1 MIREKEQIKAHN
13 ALLADVDAEKRK
25 SRAATVITLE
35 RIYQEVRY
43 PDYRERAAATLEKM
57 ETAQL
62 TGGFRPKD
70 LIIKHAHGHVDR
82 KYGWY
87 PDLWGE
93 QIALKFPMRKPGYDK
108 QTMMKD
114 HNLCQF
120 GMPYVLHIDTDVNA
134 DLWGIKVVSTADVV
148 VKRHNERIDG
158 LSKIRRKE
166 LLKMLTGAGVTAALA
181 DVVMK
186 ALELTQLSGGLEKSI
201 LLESSLNRQ
210 LAMKIWKVLASVC
223 PRSEIALV
231 KGLGTADGVE
241 RLHCPFPIRLGN
253 DGISVYP
260 KGA

>member
-1 MIREKEQIKAHN
+1 MISEKEQIKAHN

-25 SRAATVITLE
+25 SRAATVVTLE

-43 PDYRERAAATLEKM
+43 SDYQDRAAATLEKM

-87 PDLWGE
+87 PDLWAE
-93 QIALKFPMRKPGYDK
+93 QIALKFPLRKPGYDR

-114 HNLCQF
+114 HNISYF
-120 GMPYVLHIDTDVNA
+120 GMPYTLHIDTEVDA
-134 DLWGIKVVSTADVV
+134 EIWGIKVASTADAVV
-148 VKRHNERIDG
+148 ERHNERIDG
-158 LSKIRRKE
+158 LSKILRKE
-166 LLKMLTGAGVTAALA
+166 LVKMLTGAGVTAALA
-181 DVVMK
+181 DVVVK
-186 ALELTQLSGGLEKSI
+186 GLELTQLMGGLEKSI

-223 PRSEIALV
+223 PRSEIPLV
-231 KGLGTADGVE
+231 RGLGTADGVE

-253 DGISVYP
+253 DGISIYS

>member
-1 MIREKEQIKAHN
+1 MLREKEQIKAHN

-25 SRAATVITLE
+25 SRASTVITLE

-43 PDYRERAAATLEKM
+43 SDYRERAAATIEKM

-70 LIIKHAHGHVDR
+70 LIIRHAHGHIDG

-87 PDLWGE
+87 PDLWAE
-93 QIALKFPMRKPGYDK
+93 QIALKFPLRKPGYDK

-120 GMPYVLHIDTDVNA
+120 GMPYTLHIDENVNA
-134 DLWGIKVVSTADVV
+134 EIWGIKAVSTGDAF
-148 VKRHNERIDG
+148 VKRHNERIGG

-166 LLKMLTGAGVTAALA
+166 LVKMLTGAGVTAALA
-181 DVVMK
+181 DVVIK
-186 ALELTQLSGGLEKSI
+186 GLENTQLMGGLEKCI
-201 LLESSLNRQ
+201 LLDSSLNRQ

-223 PRSEIALV
+223 PRSAIPLV
-231 KGLGTADGVE
+231 RGLGTADGVE
-241 RLHCPFPIRLGN
+241 RLHCPYPIRLGN
-253 DGISVYP
+253 DGISIYS